1 MAESI
6 FDTPELQSA
15 QTASQQA
22 TQSAGDAAAAAFKM
36 PDLLRQAVSE
46 RFKESPLTGQFGNAA
61 QQFLTAVPQKR
72 TELAN
77 LAQTGQAVMSP
88 NQQQS
93 ILAGTR
99 AANLVPLISLND
111 LLQSQ
116 FGKSDELV
124 NAGTGAYNAYSTGL
138 ANAATLKRQNYED
151 VLNRLV
157 KEQEDKQ
164 ATAKLELDW
173 FKARKEGSGGGVGSS
188 LAAILAALNPQGVV
202 QAAAGEGPRFSPQT
216 GPGTGYED
224 DNGILWEYQAD
235 GTWKQV
241 G

>member
-1 MAESI
+1 MADS
-6 FDTPELQSA
+6 FSTPELLSAQQASQSA
-15 QTASQQA
+15 TQT
-22 TQSAGDAAAAAFKM
+22 AGDAAANAFKM

-46 RFKESPLTGQFGNAA
+46 RFKESPLTGQFGTAA

-77 LAQTGQAVMSP
+77 LAQTGQAVLSP

-116 FGKSDELV
+116 FGAGSDLV
-124 NAGTGAYNAYSTGL
+124 NAGTGAYNAYATGL
-138 ANAATLKRQNYED
+138 QNRATGARQNYED
-151 VLNRLV
+151 VLAQLV
-157 KEQEDKQ
+157 AQQEVKQ
-164 ATAKLELDW
+164 QEAQMELDW
-173 FKARKEGSGGGVGSS
+173 YKARKESGSGTGSS
-188 LAAILAALNPQGVV
+188 LADIIAAIKAAQSGGTSG
-202 QAAAGEGPRFSPQT
+202 GEGPMFTPST

-224 DNGILWEYQAD
+224 DNGNLWQFQSD